1 MDIRKLEVFCKVI
14 EYKSFTKAAQ
24 WAMVSQPTVS
34 EHIRNLE
41 EQLGQKLLDRLGRQV
56 EATPVGQLLY
66 SYALKI
72 IRLQQESLE
81 AIEEFSGHLKGR
93 IIIGASTIPGTY
105 ILPCSLA
112 AFLSAY
118 KEVKVDISIANS
130 KNIAQKVIE
139 GIYDI
144 GIIGAAWND
153 KALEWFELY
162 MDELI
167 CIVPPESELAT
178 NESVAVAD
186 ILKHPFILR
195 EQGSG
200 TRKVVAEILENKGFK
215 EKNVIEIATIG
226 STAAVKEAVKA
237 GLGVSILSKKAVTEE
252 IKNGTLVGLTLD
264 NEPME
269 RPFYLIQRKNRE
281 LSPIAAAFTTFLIK
295 ELQTNKGVAAHKNK
309 KSNSS

>member
-1 MDIRKLEVFCKVI
+1 MDIRKLEVFCKVV
-14 EYKSFTKAAQ
+14 EYKSFTKASQ
-24 WAMVSQPTVS
+24 WAMISQPTVS

-41 EQLGQKLLDRLGRQV
+41 EQLGQKLFDRLGRHV
-56 EATPVGQLLY
+56 EATPVGQLFY

-72 IRLQQESLE
+72 IRLQQASLE

-112 AFLSAY
+112 AFLATYS
-118 KEVKVDISIANS
+118 EVKVDINIANS
-130 KNIAQKVIE
+130 KSIAQKVIE
-139 GIYDI
+139 GTYDI

-153 KALEWFELY
+153 KALDWHALY
-162 MDELI
+162 MDELLI
-167 CIVPPESELAT
+167 IVPANSPLAQKK
-178 NESVAVAD
+178 NVPVAE
-186 ILKHPFILR
+186 ILQHPFIHR

-200 TRKVVAEILENKGFK
+200 TRKVVAKILENKGLK
-215 EKNVIEIATIG
+215 EKNVFEIATIG

-237 GLGVSILSKKAVTEE
+237 GLGISILSKKAVAEE

-281 LSPIAAAFTTFLIK
+281 LTPIAAAFTTFLIK
-295 ELQTNKGVAAHKNK
+295 KLPKQ
-309 KSNSS
+309 SSRLKE